1 MFSPWYKNNHTQHRA
16 CKKYSILRTRLS
28 CSCQYHVGVLC
39 FRGPLWTWWPKHAQK
54 HIMSSRTRQCLGI
67 SPGQYRLHGPP
78 KVHKQLPVPVYKPA
92 LEFDEVQPIFAAASG
107 KQCCHH
113 HANTKRMIKCW
124 VFISL
129 SLSEHSRAMLL
140 FWFTWGT
147 AKEKL
152 NLKAFFFVRASRRI
166 CPTNWQIWRRRKGYT
181 NALIDPER
189 TTWESRPCESKCC
202 QSRRT
207 ISWKQIVRHDSG
219 SSLCLRHEKHDPNAS
234 NRLVKSPPEGFDL
247 PKNKHQVGDLNSRES
262 GA

>member
-1 MFSPWYKNNHTQHRA
+1 MEYKNYQEFVTGLGSSLLKRCKSDVQSFPPSLYIVVSIYSFRILLPRSLSHPLFSPWHKNNHTQHRA
-16 CKKYSILRTRLS
+16 CKKYNISRTLLS

-78 KVHKQLPVPVYKPA
+78 KVNKQLPVPVYKPA

-113 HANTKRMIKCW
+113 HANTKGMIKCW

-129 SLSEHSRAMLL
+129 SLSEHSGAMLL
-140 FWFTWGT
+140 FWFTSGT

-152 NLKAFFFVRASRRI
+152 NLKA
-166 CPTNWQIWRRRKGYT
+166 
-181 NALIDPER
+181 
-189 TTWESRPCESKCC
+189 
-202 QSRRT
+202 
-207 ISWKQIVRHDSG
+207 
-219 SSLCLRHEKHDPNAS
+219 
-234 NRLVKSPPEGFDL
+234 
-247 PKNKHQVGDLNSRES
+247 
-262 GA
+262 